1 MKRLLTPQEMWERD
15 RVDEIKII
23 DYQLDSTSQVIELG
37 WFTGVWSKKIIDK
50 FNPNLIIVEPIP
62 QFVNELKRNF
72 GNNPKVNIEGVAIS
86 TSNKTINLYV
96 KGCATSETNV
106 VSKKVVSVESYDIN
120 YFISKYNLSKIDLI
134 QVNIECEEYPLI
146 MNWIETGFLKNV
158 KYLQVQFHTFCENYE
173 ENYKQ
178 IFEGLKKN
186 GFEINYKYDFVW
198 ESWVNKNIWV

>member
-15 RVDEIKII
+15 RGDEIKII
-23 DYQLDSTSQVIELG
+23 DYPLDSTSQVIELG
-37 WFTGVWSKKIIDK
+37 GFTGVWSKKIIDK

-106 VSKKVVSVESYDIN
+106 VSKKVVSVKSYDIN

-198 ESWVNKNIWV
+198 ESWVNKNI

>member
-1 MKRLLTPQEMWERD
+1 MEDFLTPQEMWERD
-15 RVDEIKII
+15 RGDEIKII
-23 DYQLDSTSQVIELG
+23 DYPLDSNSQVIELG
-37 WFTGVWSKKIIDK
+37 GFTGVWSKKIIDK

-62 QFVNELKRNF
+62 QFVNELKLNF

-106 VSKKVVSVESYDIN
+106 VSKRKISVDSYDIN
-120 YFISKYNLSKIDLI
+120 YFISKYNLTKIDLI
-134 QVNIECEEYPLI
+134 QINIECEEYPLLL
-146 MNWIETGFLKNV
+146 NWIETGFLKNV
-158 KYLQVQFHTFCENYE
+158 KYLQIQFHNFCKDYE

-186 GFEINYKYDFVW
+186 GAKI
-198 ESWVNKNIWV
+198 

>member
-1 MKRLLTPQEMWERD
+1 MWERD
-15 RVDEIKII
+15 RGDETKII
-23 DYQLDSTSQVIELG
+23 DYPLDSTSQVIELG
-37 WFTGVWSKKIIDK
+37 GFTGVWSKKIIDK

-62 QFVNELKRNF
+62 QFVNELKLNF

-198 ESWVNKNIWV
+198 ESWVNKNI

>member
-15 RVDEIKII
+15 RGDEIKII
-23 DYQLDSTSQVIELG
+23 DYPLDSTSQVIELG
-37 WFTGVWSKKIIDK
+37 GFTGVWSKKIIDK

-72 GNNPKVNIEGVAIS
+72 CSNPKVNIEGVAIS

-106 VSKKVVSVESYDIN
+106 VSKKVVSVKSYDIN

-146 MNWIETGFLKNV
+146 INWIETGFLKNV

-198 ESWVNKNIWV
+198 ESWVNKNI

>member
-1 MKRLLTPQEMWERD
+1 MKTLLTPQEMWERD
-15 RVDEIKII
+15 RGDEIKII
-23 DYQLDSTSQVIELG
+23 DYPLDSTSQVIELG
-37 WFTGVWSKKIIDK
+37 GFTGVWSKKIIDK

-62 QFVNELKRNF
+62 QFVNELKHNF
-72 GNNPKVNIEGVAIS
+72 GNNPKVNIEKVAIS
-86 TSNKTINLYV
+86 TSNKTIKLYV

-106 VSKKVVSVESYDIN
+106 VSKKVVSVKSYDIN

-198 ESWVNKNIWV
+198 ESWVNKNI

>member
-15 RVDEIKII
+15 RGDEIKII
-23 DYQLDSTSQVIELG
+23 DYPLDSTSQVIELG
-37 WFTGVWSKKIIDK
+37 GFTGVWSKKIIDK

-72 GNNPKVNIEGVAIS
+72 GSNPKVNIEGVAIS

-198 ESWVNKNIWV
+198 ESWVNKNI

>member
-1 MKRLLTPQEMWERD
+1 METLLTPQEMWERD
-15 RVDEIKII
+15 KGDEIKII
-23 DYQLDSTSQVIELG
+23 DYPLDSTSQVIELG
-37 WFTGVWSKKIIDK
+37 GFTGVWSKKIIDK

-86 TSNKTINLYV
+86 TSNKTIKLYV

-106 VSKKVVSVESYDIN
+106 VSKKLVSVKSYDIN

-146 MNWIETGFLKNV
+146 INWIETGFLKNV

-173 ENYKQ
+173 EKYKQ

-198 ESWVNKNIWV
+198 ESWVNKNI

>member
-1 MKRLLTPQEMWERD
+1 MEDFLTPQEMWERD
-15 RVDEIKII
+15 RGDEIKII
-23 DYQLDSTSQVIELG
+23 DYPLDSNSQVIELG
-37 WFTGVWSKKIIDK
+37 GFTGIWSKKIIDK

-62 QFVNELKRNF
+62 QFVNELKHNF

-106 VSKKVVSVESYDIN
+106 VSKRVISVDSYDIN
-120 YFISKYNLSKIDLI
+120 YFTSKYNLSKIDLI
-134 QVNIECEEYPLI
+134 QINIECEEYPLI

-158 KYLQVQFHTFCENYE
+158 KYIQVQFHTFCDNYE
-173 ENYKQ
+173 EKYELIVQ
-178 IFEGLKKN
+178 GLKEI

-198 ESWVNKNIWV
+198 ESWVNKNI

>member
-1 MKRLLTPQEMWERD
+1 MKKLLTPQEMWERD
-15 RVDEIKII
+15 RGDEIKII
-23 DYQLDSTSQVIELG
+23 DYPLDSNSQVIELG
-37 WFTGVWSKKIIDK
+37 GFTGVWSKKIIDK

-62 QFVNELKRNF
+62 QFVNELKHNF
-72 GNNPKVNIEGVAIS
+72 GNNPKVNIEKVAIS
-86 TSNKTINLYV
+86 TSNKTIKLYV

-106 VSKKVVSVESYDIN
+106 VSKKVVSVKSYDIN

-146 MNWIETGFLKNV
+146 INWIETGFLKNV

-173 ENYKQ
+173 EKYKQ

-198 ESWVNKNIWV
+198 ESWVNKNI

>member
-15 RVDEIKII
+15 RGDEIKII
-23 DYQLDSTSQVIELG
+23 DYPLDSTSQVIELG
-37 WFTGVWSKKIIDK
+37 GFTGVWSEKIIDK

-62 QFVNELKRNF
+62 QFVDELKRNF
-72 GNNPKVNIEGVAIS
+72 GSNPKVNIEEVAIS

-106 VSKKVVSVESYDIN
+106 VSKKIVSVKSYDIN

-146 MNWIETGFLKNV
+146 INWIETGFLKNV
-158 KYLQVQFHTFCENYE
+158 KYLQVQFHTFCKNYE

-178 IFEGLKKN
+178 IFDGLKKN

-198 ESWVNKNIWV
+198 ESWVNKNI

>member
-1 MKRLLTPQEMWERD
+1 METLLTPQEMWERD
-15 RVDEIKII
+15 KGDEIKII
-23 DYQLDSTSQVIELG
+23 DYPLDSTSQVIELG
-37 WFTGVWSKKIIDK
+37 GFTGVWSKKIIDK

-62 QFVNELKRNF
+62 QFVNELKHNF
-72 GNNPKVNIEGVAIS
+72 GNNSKVNIEGVAIS

-106 VSKKVVSVESYDIN
+106 VSNRVVSVESYDIN

-134 QVNIECEEYPLI
+134 QINIECEEYPLI

-158 KYLQVQFHTFCENYE
+158 KYIQVQFHTFCENYE
-173 ENYKQ
+173 EKYES
-178 IFEGLKKN
+178 IFQGLKEI

-198 ESWVNKNIWV
+198 ESWVNKNI

>member
-1 MKRLLTPQEMWERD
+1 MKKLLTPQEMWERD
-15 RVDEIKII
+15 RGDEIKII
-23 DYQLDSTSQVIELG
+23 DYPLDSTSQVIELG
-37 WFTGVWSKKIIDK
+37 GFTGVWSKKIIDK

-72 GNNPKVNIEGVAIS
+72 GSNPKVNIEGVAIS

-198 ESWVNKNIWV
+198 ESWVNKNI

>member
-1 MKRLLTPQEMWERD
+1 MKTLLTPQEMWERD
-15 RVDEIKII
+15 RGDEIKII
-23 DYQLDSTSQVIELG
+23 DYPLDSNSQVIELG
-37 WFTGVWSKKIIDK
+37 GFTGVWSKKIIDK

-62 QFVNELKRNF
+62 QFVNELKHNF
-72 GNNPKVNIEGVAIS
+72 GNNPKVNIEKVAIS
-86 TSNKTINLYV
+86 TSNKTIKLYV

-106 VSKKVVSVESYDIN
+106 VSKKVVSVKSYDIN

-146 MNWIETGFLKNV
+146 INWIETGFLKNV

-173 ENYKQ
+173 EKYKQ

-198 ESWVNKNIWV
+198 ESWVNKNI

>member
-15 RVDEIKII
+15 RGDEIKII
-23 DYQLDSTSQVIELG
+23 DYPLDSTSQVIELG
-37 WFTGVWSKKIIDK
+37 GFTGVWSKKIIDK

-72 GNNPKVNIEGVAIS
+72 GSNPKVNIEGVAIS

-106 VSKKVVSVESYDIN
+106 VSKKVVSVKSYDIN

-198 ESWVNKNIWV
+198 ESWVNKNI

>member
-1 MKRLLTPQEMWERD
+1 
-15 RVDEIKII
+15 
-23 DYQLDSTSQVIELG
+23 
-37 WFTGVWSKKIIDK
+37 
-50 FNPNLIIVEPIP
+50 
-62 QFVNELKRNF
+62 
-72 GNNPKVNIEGVAIS
+72 
-86 TSNKTINLYV
+86 LYV
-96 KGCATSETNV
+96 KGCATSESIE
-106 VSKKVVSVESYDIN
+106 VSDTQISVDCYDIN

-178 IFEGLKKN
+178 IFAGLKKN

-198 ESWVNKNIWV
+198 ESWVNKNI

>member
-1 MKRLLTPQEMWERD
+1 METLLTPQEMWERD
-15 RVDEIKII
+15 KGDEIKII
-23 DYQLDSTSQVIELG
+23 DYPLDSTSQVIELG
-37 WFTGVWSKKIIDK
+37 GFTGVWSKKIIDK

-106 VSKKVVSVESYDIN
+106 VSKRVVSVESYDIN

-146 MNWIETGFLKNV
+146 INWIETGFLKNV

-173 ENYKQ
+173 EKYKQ

-198 ESWVNKNIWV
+198 ESWLNKNI

>member
-15 RVDEIKII
+15 RGDEIKII
-23 DYQLDSTSQVIELG
+23 DYPLDSTSQVIELG
-37 WFTGVWSKKIIDK
+37 GFTGVWSKKIIDK

-72 GNNPKVNIEGVAIS
+72 GSNPKVNIEGVAIS

-198 ESWVNKNIWV
+198 ESWINKNI

>member
-1 MKRLLTPQEMWERD
+1 MENVLTPQEMWERD
-15 RVDEIKII
+15 RGDEIKII
-23 DYQLDSTSQVIELG
+23 DYPLDSNSQVIELG
-37 WFTGVWSKKIIDK
+37 GFTGVWSKKIIDK

-62 QFVNELKRNF
+62 QFVNELKHNF
-72 GNNPKVNIEGVAIS
+72 GNNPKVNIEKVAIS
-86 TSNKTINLYV
+86 TSNKTIKLYV

-106 VSKKVVSVESYDIN
+106 VSKKVVSVKSYDIN

-146 MNWIETGFLKNV
+146 INWIETGFLKNV

-173 ENYKQ
+173 EKYKQ

-198 ESWVNKNIWV
+198 ESWVNKNI

>member
-1 MKRLLTPQEMWERD
+1 MKTLLTPQEMWERD
-15 RVDEIKII
+15 RGDETKII
-23 DYQLDSTSQVIELG
+23 DYPLDSNSQVIELG
-37 WFTGVWSKKIIDK
+37 GFTGVWSKKIIDK

-62 QFVNELKRNF
+62 QFVNELKHNF
-72 GNNPKVNIEGVAIS
+72 GNNPKVNIEKVAIS
-86 TSNKTINLYV
+86 TSNKTIKLYV

-106 VSKKVVSVESYDIN
+106 VSKKVVSVKSYDIN

-146 MNWIETGFLKNV
+146 ISWIETGFLKNV

-173 ENYKQ
+173 EKYKQ

-198 ESWVNKNIWV
+198 ESWVNKNI

>member
-1 MKRLLTPQEMWERD
+1 MENFLTPQEMWERD
-15 RVDEIKII
+15 RGDEIKII
-23 DYQLDSTSQVIELG
+23 DYPLDSNSQVIELG
-37 WFTGVWSKKIIDK
+37 GFTGVWSKKIIDK

-62 QFVNELKRNF
+62 QFVNELKHNF
-72 GNNPKVNIEGVAIS
+72 GNNPKVNIEKVAIS
-86 TSNKTINLYV
+86 TSNKTIKLYV

-106 VSKKVVSVESYDIN
+106 VSKKVVSVKSYDIN

-146 MNWIETGFLKNV
+146 INWIETGFLKNV

-173 ENYKQ
+173 EKYKQ

-198 ESWVNKNIWV
+198 ESWVNKNI

>member
-1 MKRLLTPQEMWERD
+1 MEDLLTPQEKWEKD
-15 RVDEIKII
+15 KGDEIIII
-23 DYQLDSTSQVIELG
+23 DYPLDSNSQVIELG
-37 WFTGVWSKKIIDK
+37 GFTGVWSKKIIEK
-50 FNPNLIIVEPIP
+50 LNPNLLIVEPVP
-62 QFVNELKRNF
+62 QFVYELKRQFN
-72 GNNPKVNIEGVAIS
+72 NNPKVNIEGSAIS
-86 TSNKTINLYV
+86 TSNKKINLYV
-96 KGCATSETNV
+96 KGSATSETIQ
-106 VSKKVVSVESYDIN
+106 VSDRQISVDCYDIN

-173 ENYKQ
+173 EKYKQ

-198 ESWVNKNIWV
+198 ESWVNKNI

>member
-1 MKRLLTPQEMWERD
+1 METLLTPQEMWERD
-15 RVDEIKII
+15 KGDEIKII
-23 DYQLDSTSQVIELG
+23 DYPLDSTSQVIELG
-37 WFTGVWSKKIIDK
+37 GFTGVWSKKIIDK

-106 VSKKVVSVESYDIN
+106 VSKRVVSVESYDIN

-134 QVNIECEEYPLI
+134 QINIECEEYPLI

-173 ENYKQ
+173 KKYEL
-178 IFEGLKKN
+178 IFQGLKDI

-198 ESWVNKNIWV
+198 ESWVNKNI